1 MSSRASEH
9 PTYTQSGL
17 LVLLGLV
24 SVALVMGA
32 VAIQIFGSQDPC
44 PLCIVLRYI
53 FLLIAVAAFGG
64 AFVRKRGG
72 RVGIALFILVA
83 SLAGAAVSGRLV
95 YLEFNP
101 FASCGRDVMQ
111 LWTDA
116 IPLAQWWPT
125 VFQAT
130 GMCGAAYPPILG
142 LSLAEWSLIAFMAIV
157 VSVSIGLWRAR
168 RP

>member
-1 MSSRASEH
+1 MSSRGSGY

-17 LVLLGLV
+17 LVLLGLIC
-24 SVALVMGA
+24 VALVIGA
-32 VAIQIFGSQDPC
+32 VAIQVFGGQDPC

-53 FLLIAVAAFGG
+53 FLLIAIAAFSG
-64 AFVRKRGG
+64 AFFRQRAG

-116 IPLAQWWPT
+116 VPLAQWWPT

-142 LSLAEWSLIAFMAIV
+142 LSLAEWSLVAFVAIV
-157 VSVSIGLWRAR
+157 LSVSIGLWRAR

>member
-1 MSSRASEH
+1 MSSRASGY

-17 LVLLGLV
+17 LVLLGLI
-24 SVALVMGA
+24 SVALVIGA
-32 VAIQIFGSQDPC
+32 VAIQIFGGQDPC
-44 PLCIVLRYI
+44 PLCIVLRYL
-53 FLLIAVAAFGG
+53 FLLIAIAAFAG
-64 AFVRKRGG
+64 ALVRKRGG
-72 RVGIALFILVA
+72 RVGVALFILVV

-101 FASCGRDVMQ
+101 FASCGRDVVQ

-130 GMCGAAYPPILG
+130 GMCGTAYPPIFG
-142 LSLAEWSLIAFMAIV
+142 LSLAEWSLVACVAV
-157 VSVSIGLWRAR
+157 ALCVAIGLWRAR
-168 RP
+168 RM